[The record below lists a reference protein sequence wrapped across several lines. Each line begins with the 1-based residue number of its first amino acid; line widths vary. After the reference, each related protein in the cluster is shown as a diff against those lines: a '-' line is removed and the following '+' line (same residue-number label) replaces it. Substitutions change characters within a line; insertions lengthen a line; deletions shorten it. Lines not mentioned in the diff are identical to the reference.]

1 MLRDCYLPATFIDKV
16 EYFWND
22 KVDSMVPT
30 DPVKVDFVN
39 SFRNVLNETFI
50 ASVLGGKITGS
61 KWNQEVFN
69 QCVQDTCVKLFAP
82 KDGIVNKFSSTKDH
96 FGREMVR
103 LVLNDKPSHCRY
115 IIDTYSNL
123 DVKLV
128 ISHLKRFVLT
138 HIPRKWSNIDF
149 NDIVPRILFRVNVW
163 DTPRSYYKLS
173 LYDCPVN
180 VEYTHKVESAR
191 SLVGLPSSVTQKEL
205 KCYERADYDIRRA
218 IFGEFTNV
226 SKPRT
231 SRAC

>member
-1 MLRDCYLPATFIDKV
+1 MHGYVWEWCREHDDKAEGPNHGILTHYIV
-16 EYFWND
+16 
-22 KVDSMVPT
+22 
-30 DPVKVDFVN
+30 
-39 SFRNVLNETFI
+39 R
-50 ASVLGGKITGS
+50 GG
-61 KWNQEVFN
+61 
-69 QCVQDTCVKLFAP
+69 
-82 KDGIVNKFSSTKDH
+82 SS
-96 FGREMVR
+96 
-103 LVLNDKPSHCRY
+103 NDKPSHCRY

-128 ISHLKRFVLT
+128 ISQLKRFVLT
-138 HIPRKWSNIDF
+138 HIPRKWSKIDF
-149 NDIVPRILFRVNVW
+149 DDIVPRILFRVNIW